1 MVLDQAMLVAVAS
14 VIIGFLGLFLLVL
27 WSQERGRRALARWGA
42 AYLLGAFTVTLWGA
56 GGAAVPQ
63 ELPSMLLFVAC
74 GMIWNGARLFQ
85 NRQIRPVAPL
95 FGAMAWL
102 IAMQFPDF
110 VHSGYARLMMS
121 SAVMAL
127 YAFLAAFELRRER
140 RKDIAARFMRFGAP
154 LLHGA
159 VFLMPVGLSVLAP
172 NSVSTEGL
180 FVLLALE
187 TMIYAIGIA
196 FVIVMMTNER
206 TVLVH
211 KTAAMTDPLTG
222 LFNRRAF
229 IEAANRLIGQ
239 SGRYS
244 QPVSLLAFDLD
255 KFKSINDRFGHAT
268 GDAVLKVFASTIA
281 VNVRA
286 TDVVGRLGG
295 EEFACIIPGNV
306 SDAGIVAERLRAAF
320 QAAGEVI
327 AGHAI
332 GATVSIGVATT
343 SPSISIEALLSC
355 ADAALYRAKHNG
367 RNRIEFDNIEPPKR
381 PALQPIPALGQAVA
395 ALR

>member
-1 MVLDQAMLVAVAS
+1 MVLDQATLVAVAS
-14 VIIGFLGLFLLVL
+14 VITGFLGLFLLVL
-27 WSQERGRRALARWGA
+27 WSQERSMRALGWWGG
-42 AYLLGAFTVTLWGA
+42 AYLLGAFAVTLWGA
-56 GGAAVPQ
+56 GPAVPQ
-63 ELPSMLLFVAC
+63 ELPGMLLFVAC

-85 NRQIRPVAPL
+85 SRQIWSVAPF

-110 VHSGYARLMMS
+110 MHSGYARLMMS

-140 RKDIAARFMRFGAP
+140 RKDLAARFMRLGAP
-154 LLHGA
+154 VLHGA
-159 VFLMPVGLSVLAP
+159 VFLTPVGLSLLAP
-172 NSVSTEGL
+172 ASVTADGL

-187 TMIYAIGIA
+187 TMIYVVGIA
-196 FVIVMMTNER
+196 FVIVVMTNER

-211 KTAAMTDPLTG
+211 KTAAMTDLLTG

-268 GDAVLKVFASTIA
+268 GDAALKVFASTISG
-281 VNVRA
+281 NVRA
-286 TDVVGRLGG
+286 TDVIGRLGG
-295 EEFACIIPGNV
+295 EEFACVIPGNA
-306 SDAGIVAERLRAAF
+306 SDAAVVAERLRAAF
-320 QAAGEVI
+320 QTAGVVI
-327 AGHAI
+327 AGHEI
-332 GATVSIGVATT
+332 GATVSIGVATA
-343 SPSISIEALLSC
+343 SPPVSLDALLSC

-367 RNRIEFDNIEPPKR
+367 RNRIEFDNIEPAKR
-381 PALQPIPALGQAVA
+381 PSMQPIPALGHAVA